1 MDYETFTV
9 SMEGEFILNLDM
21 KMPMSVERSFQR
33 DRKTSIY
40 ILCSFEL
47 GNDDMVPCPVEE
59 ADVKLSM

>member
-9 SMEGEFILNLDM
+9 CIEGEFILNLDM
-21 KMPMSVERSFQR
+21 KMHIPVERSFQR

-59 ADVKLSM
+59 TDIKLSM